1 MLRRLL
7 GVSVRLEVRCAQA
20 PWRVKA
26 DPSQLEQ
33 VVLNLAVNAR
43 DAMPAGGDLLLE
55 TSQLELTEE
64 GARESG
70 LLPGRYVALVATDTG
85 VGMPPEILAR
95 VFEPFFTTKERGK
108 GTGLGLATVYG
119 IVTQA
124 GGAVR
129 LTSELGKGTT
139 FRVLLPATTEEPKV
153 EDLRQE
159 RTPAAAN
166 ATVLVAEDDPAV
178 REITR
183 RILESA
189 GYRVKLAPDAESAL
203 KLAEEAPPD
212 LLLTDLVMPG
222 LGGKQLARVLRERQP
237 GLPVLYMSAYFEDA
251 AAANESGIELL
262 GKPFSR
268 EDLLGLVR
276 RLLEAGGQ
284 TPLV

>member
-1 MLRRLL
+1 VEL
-7 GVSVRLEVRCAQA
+7 SE
-20 PWRVKA
+20 
-26 DPSQLEQ
+26 
-33 VVLNLAVNAR
+33 
-43 DAMPAGGDLLLE
+43 GD
-55 TSQLELTEE
+55 
-64 GARESG
+64 AREG
-70 LLPGRYVALVATDTG
+70 NLLPGRYVELVARDTG
-85 VGMPPEILAR
+85 VGMPPEVLAR
-95 VFEPFFTTKERGK
+95 AFEPFFTTKERGK

-129 LTSELGKGTT
+129 LASEPGVGTT
-139 FRVLLPATTEEPKV
+139 FNVLLPATTEEPKV

-159 RTPAAAN
+159 RTPAAPN

-189 GYRVKLAPDAESAL
+189 GYRVRSASDAEAAL
-203 KLAEEAPPD
+203 KLAFVDGTPPD

-222 LGGKQLARVLRERQP
+222 LGGKQLARVLRQKNP

-251 AAANESGIELL
+251 VAANAEGIELL

-268 EDLLGLVR
+268 GDLLEHVR
-276 RLLEAGGQ
+276 RLLV
-284 TPLV
+284 PLPRPGT